1 MVVTIVTTISVTT
14 TIIIIRIIIAIVM
27 IIVIIVIINYINY
40 DYSNIYQPVI
50 RIIRRLRCFLYAR
63 YIGTSVRVEAF
74 EFDSSIGF
82 LIQRSKILSKVLLS
96 RDKDT
101 IFQR

>member
-1 MVVTIVTTISVTT
+1 MVVTIVTTTSVTTT

-50 RIIRRLRCFLYAR
+50 RIIQRLRCFLYAR

-74 EFDSSIGF
+74 KFD
-82 LIQRSKILSKVLLS
+82 
-96 RDKDT
+96 
-101 IFQR
+101 

>member
-14 TIIIIRIIIAIVM
+14 TIIIRIIIAIVM

-50 RIIRRLRCFLYAR
+50 RIIQRLRCFLYAR

>member
-14 TIIIIRIIIAIVM
+14 TIIIIRIIRIAIAM

-50 RIIRRLRCFLYAR
+50 RIIHRLRCFLYAR
-63 YIGTSVRVEAF
+63 YIGTSVRVQAF

-82 LIQRSKILSKVLLS
+82 S
-96 RDKDT
+96 DT
-101 IFQR
+101 TIENIVKSITFTG